1 MASRYMK
8 RCPMSLLI
16 RELQI
21 KSTISYYL
29 TPVRMS
35 VIKKKKKIEIAS
47 VSEGME
53 KRDPLCTVG
62 GNVNWYG
69 HYGKEYGGSSKN

>member
-1 MASRYMK
+1 
-8 RCPMSLLI
+8 
-16 RELQI
+16 
-21 KSTISYYL
+21 
-29 TPVRMS
+29 MS
-35 VIKKKKKIEIAS
+35 VIKKKKKLEIAS